1 MKFHSK
7 FSRQIMKT
15 KLEIILFFSAVL
27 LEIIF
32 LSLAGA
38 AETPNYTR
46 IKSVECKSLDNK
58 TISFE
63 FCYIKAYSRK
73 FVTLN
78 IKFNVGRRV
87 QKPIYIQYIVGHKTS
102 GNSCQQFYKSDLIEF
117 CGLMDE
123 NNANP
128 LVKSI
133 INVLN
138 YTAPQLF
145 HKCPYEGQIEVINAT
160 IHGEKAFVLFPTG
173 TYCAE
178 WNFFD
183 DKKKQIAS
191 FKFFCEIK
199 NSFDVLDMGILK
211 N

>member
-1 MKFHSK
+1 
-7 FSRQIMKT
+7 MKT
-15 KLEIILFFSAVL
+15 KLKIILIFSAFL
-27 LEIIF
+27 LEFIF

-38 AETPNYTR
+38 AEKPNYTR
-46 IKSVECKSLDNK
+46 IKSIECKSLDNK
-58 TISFE
+58 TITFE
-63 FCYIKAYSRK
+63 FCYVKAYSRK
-73 FVTLN
+73 LVTLN
-78 IKFNVGRRV
+78 MKYNIVRRL
-87 QKPIYIQYIVGHKTS
+87 QKPIYVQYIAGRKTS
-102 GNSCQQFYKSDLIEF
+102 GNTCQQYYKSDLFDF
-117 CGLMDE
+117 CDFMDE

-133 INVLN
+133 VNVLN

-160 IHGEKAFVLFPTG
+160 VHGEKAFVLFPTG

-178 WNFFD
+178 WNIFD
-183 DKKKQIAS
+183 DKKKPIAS

-199 NSFDVLDMGILK
+199 NSLDIMDMVILK